1 MRLDEP
7 GVRVLAAVEGF
18 GVFESPAPH
27 RVRQP
32 LLLHA
37 ADYGLRPAAPGALLT
52 IAGSRAEMV
61 TANDEPG
68 VVLSA
73 TPVESQI
80 QLPFD
85 VAGDSVRITAQRAGA
100 AALSFGLPLRPVA
113 PAILVDGDGF
123 PVIVDADSGL
133 QVDALNPVRPGA
145 RLQVLATGLGRV
157 QPDWPAGL
165 PAPAEHP
172 PAVVAGMRVLVDG
185 APAHVTRAVLAP
197 TYVGFYLVEFDAPDF
212 LNAGVAEI
220 TVEASGQASNP
231 VRVYT
236 LPQ

>member
-1 MRLDEP
+1 
-7 GVRVLAAVEGF
+7 
-18 GVFESPAPH
+18 
-27 RVRQP
+27 

-37 ADYGLRPAAPGALLT
+37 ADYGQRPAAPGALLT
-52 IAGSRAEMV
+52 IAGSRAETV
-61 TANDEPG
+61 TANNLPG

-80 QLPFD
+80 QLPFE

-100 AALSFGLPLRPVA
+100 AALSFGLPLRQVA

-123 PVIVDADSGL
+123 PVVIDADSGL
-133 QVDALNPVRPGA
+133 QVDSLNPVRPGA

-157 QPDWPAGL
+157 RPDWPAGL
-165 PAPAEHP
+165 PAPADHP

-185 APAHVTRAVLAP
+185 APAHLTRAVLAP
-197 TYVGFYLVEFDAPDF
+197 GYVGFYLVEFDAPDF

-220 TVEASGQASNP
+220 TVEAAGQASNP

-236 LPQ
+236 LPE